1 MAPQPLFPGKR
12 MRRRKRRL
20 NKSCPSCCWAEE
32 PVAASADGDMLTD
45 PCGWEPQRGT
55 ESYLSTESRSD
66 LGSNSLS
73 EYYMKLTTIIL
84 SVVSCVLAAALIAV
98 HYSKGSQL
106 KATRAAYN
114 NISNQWD
121 DARLKLEESGK
132 LAEVLQ
138 GKLASQTTTLDS
150 VSNDLAK
157 AQSELVTANSAL
169 ATAKAEAANRETRM
183 AELDKRIAQLEAERD
198 DISKKM
204 DDLNASI
211 GTLET
216 RIAETKKKLEMAD
229 GDRTYLLAELKR
241 MQAEKSDL
249 VAQFNN
255 LAALRTQIAK
265 LKEEAAIKQRLEW
278 IRTGIYARQ
287 DQKGAERLFA
297 RSPETKAEPNNRL
310 EIELERTG
318 GSRVVVPPSSGSS
331 TSAQ

>member
-1 MAPQPLFPGKR
+1 MAPQPLPPGKR
-12 MRRRKRRL
+12 TRRRKRRL
-20 NKSCPSCCWAEE
+20 NKLCPSCC
-32 PVAASADGDMLTD
+32 ASEAPLTSSDDGNVLTD
-45 PCGWEPQRGT
+45 PPGWEPQR
-55 ESYLSTESRSD
+55 EKELYLSTESRSD
-66 LGSNSLS
+66 LGFNSLR

-114 NISNQWD
+114 TISNQWD

-138 GKLASQTTTLDS
+138 GKMAAQGTVLDS

-157 AQSELVTANSAL
+157 AQSELAAANSAV
-169 ATAKAEAANRETRM
+169 ANAKAEAANRETRM

-198 DISKKM
+198 DVSKKM
-204 DDLNASI
+204 EDLNASI

-216 RIAETKKKLEMAD
+216 RIAETKKKLEMAE

-241 MQAEKSDL
+241 MQEEKSDL

-265 LKEEAAIKQRLEW
+265 LKEEAAIKQRMEW

-287 DQKGAERLFA
+287 GQKGAERLFA
-297 RSPETKAEPNNRL
+297 RSQETKTEPNNRL

-318 GSRVVVPPSSGSS
+318 GSRVVVPSSSGSS